1 MEILNNIWMA
11 LSTPNEG
18 LANIIVSL
26 GGFVENF
33 LIMILF
39 LTILEIKS
47 DKKQKLIYVFTMSI
61 VRYY

>member
-47 DKKQKLIYVFTMSI
+47 DKKQKLIYVFSMSI